1 MTKHSSHLFWLQEIV
16 GTLVTHI
23 GSGYAAEADASLD
36 VLSDLVESHPDVMAP
51 FAIFI
56 KVCKTT
62 VDISQANGSLSGSM
76 EVFRVDT
83 SQVWALSKSSFAKI
97 WKNDHHGCIR

>member
-1 MTKHSSHLFWLQEIV
+1 M
-16 GTLVTHI
+16 THI

-62 VDISQANGSLSGSM
+62 GDISQAKLM
-76 EVFRVDT
+76 VD
-83 SQVWALSKSSFAKI
+83 
-97 WKNDHHGCIR
+97 

>member
-1 MTKHSSHLFWLQEIV
+1 M
-16 GTLVTHI
+16 THI

-62 VDISQANGSLSGSM
+62 GEILVKQMVVWVAQWRFSGSIP
-76 EVFRVDT
+76 
-83 SQVWALSKSSFAKI
+83 LSRHLQRFGKMTIMAVSDK
-97 WKNDHHGCIR
+97 D

>member
-1 MTKHSSHLFWLQEIV
+1 M

-56 KVCKTT
+56 KVGKTT
-62 VDISQANGSLSGSM
+62 GNISQGNCS
-76 EVFRVDT
+76 
-83 SQVWALSKSSFAKI
+83 
-97 WKNDHHGCIR
+97 

>member
-1 MTKHSSHLFWLQEIV
+1 M

-56 KVCKTT
+56 KVGKTT
-62 VDISQANGSLSGSM
+62 GDISERKLYLRWLNRGFQFQYLP
-76 EVFRVDT
+76 
-83 SQVWALSKSSFAKI
+83 SFSIKLVVI
-97 WKNDHHGCIR
+97 CKDLEK

>member
-1 MTKHSSHLFWLQEIV
+1 M
-16 GTLVTHI
+16 THI

-36 VLSDLVESHPDVMAP
+36 VLSDLVDSHPDVMAP

-56 KVCKTT
+56 KECETT
-62 VDISQANGSLSGSM
+62 GDISQANGSLGGSM
-76 EVFRVDT
+76 EVFRVNT
-83 SQVWALSKSSFAKI
+83 SKSSFAKV

>member
-1 MTKHSSHLFWLQEIV
+1 M
-16 GTLVTHI
+16 THI

-56 KVCKTT
+56 KVSPTLWQFQ
-62 VDISQANGSLSGSM
+62 VRVSSM
-76 EVFRVDT
+76 VEAILYNIA
-83 SQVWALSKSSFAKI
+83 SW
-97 WKNDHHGCIR
+97 